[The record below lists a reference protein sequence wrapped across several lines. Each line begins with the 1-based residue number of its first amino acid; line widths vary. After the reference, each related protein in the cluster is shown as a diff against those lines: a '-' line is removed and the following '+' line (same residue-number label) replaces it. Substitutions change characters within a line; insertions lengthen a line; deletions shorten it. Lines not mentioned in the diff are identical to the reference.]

1 MLIMS
6 DVLHVAGPRVVLDH
20 ASLAVAS
27 GEIVL
32 LAGPAGSGKTSV
44 LRVIAG
50 TLMPRHGNI
59 SWNHILL
66 DARFRQRHLAY
77 GTALAPIIR
86 NYDLSSYLG
95 LFARGLGMAEEL
107 IEPDVDRVL
116 EQMGMRHLRWRAL
129 CELADSE
136 MVRSMIASCL
146 MGTPQVVLLDQSL
159 SLLDAED
166 CAATWAALQE
176 TARQGAAIL
185 LTAYPDQ
192 LQQLQGGRRLHIEH
206 GRIR

>member
-20 ASLAVAS
+20 ASLAVGL
-27 GEIVL
+27 GEIVV

-44 LRVIAG
+44 LRIIAG
-50 TLMPRHGNI
+50 TLLPRRGSI

-66 DARFRQRHLAY
+66 DTRFRQRHLAY
-77 GTALAPIIR
+77 GTTSAPIIR
-86 NYDLSSYLG
+86 NYDLASYLG

-116 EQMGMRHLRWRAL
+116 EQLQLRAL
-129 CELADSE
+129 RCHSLYEMTDSE
-136 MVRSMIASCL
+136 MARTVIASCL
-146 MGTPQVVLLDQSL
+146 VGTPRLVLLDQSL
-159 SLLDAED
+159 ALLDAED
-166 CAATWAALQE
+166 SACAWAALE
-176 TARQGAAIL
+176 ATAQQGAAVL
-185 LTAYPDQ
+185 VTAYPDQ
-192 LQQLQGGRRLHIEH
+192 LRQAGNARQVYIED